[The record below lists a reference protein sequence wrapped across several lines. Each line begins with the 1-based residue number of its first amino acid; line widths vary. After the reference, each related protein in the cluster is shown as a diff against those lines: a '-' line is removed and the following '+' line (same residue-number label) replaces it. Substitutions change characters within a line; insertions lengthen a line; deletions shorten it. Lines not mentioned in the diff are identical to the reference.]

1 MARCTTMS
9 KTGNTNPT
17 SAWDE
22 PATSRQK
29 DRIRAY
35 GWEVPRNC
43 TKRRASGMINA
54 AEKKGLHVSKEYA
67 KKITAYRKAQEEED
81 RKEEEKMRREYERD
95 QAQDEAEFRKMFKPE
110 SKGCLLAFLVPFASA
125 GGILAAVYLI

>member
-1 MARCTTMS
+1 MS
-9 KTGNTNPT
+9 KTEKTKSA

-35 GWEVPRNC
+35 GWE
-43 TKRRASGMINA
+43 
-54 AEKKGLHVSKEYA
+54 
-67 KKITAYRKAQEEED
+67 ITAYRKAQEEEN
-81 RKEEEKMRREYERD
+81 RKEDEMMRREYERD
-95 QAQDEAEFRKMFKPE
+95 QAQDEAEFRKMFKPK

-125 GGILAAVYLI
+125 GGILAAIYLI

>member
-1 MARCTTMS
+1 MARYITMS
-9 KTGNTNPT
+9 KTEKTKSA

-35 GWEVPRNC
+35 GWEVPKNC

-67 KKITAYRKAQEEED
+67 KKITAYRKAQEEEN
-81 RKEEEKMRREYERD
+81 RKEDEMMRREYERD
-95 QAQDEAEFRKMFKPE
+95 QAQDEAEFRKMFKPK

-125 GGILAAVYLI
+125 GGILAAIYLI

>member
-1 MARCTTMS
+1 MN
-9 KTGNTNPT
+9 KTGKTNFT
-17 SAWDE
+17 SALDE

-67 KKITAYRKAQEEED
+67 KKITAYRKAQEEEN
-81 RKEEEKMRREYERD
+81 RKEDEKIRREYERD
-95 QAQDEAEFRKMFKPE
+95 QAQDEAEFRKLFKPQ

-125 GGILAAVYLI
+125 GGILAAMYLIR